1 MTNRRA
7 LGALALCAGIF
18 LFSMQDA
25 IIKGISG
32 GYAVTLAVALRS
44 VVGVPITLL
53 ILHLDGGIAT
63 LRTPHLW
70 PILLR
75 SAVLYLSYTTY
86 YIAFP
91 ALPLAE
97 AVALY
102 FTTPLIVTAL
112 AGPVLGETV
121 GWRAW
126 AAVAVGFVGVM
137 IMLQPGSALFE
148 PAALLSLVSAF
159 LYGASMLMARRL
171 GAVAPASVM
180 TFHQNWV
187 YLAGACLTAAA
198 FHLAGVHE
206 AGHPS
211 LDFLMRAWTMPTP
224 ADLGLMALCGVIAA
238 VGTTLLTQAYR
249 VAEANFV
256 TPFEYSG
263 MLWAPLWGFLFW
275 AEIPR
280 ATTIVGA
287 LLIILA
293 GVLAVRATRRKPA

>member
-1 MTNRRA
+1 MSDRRL

-18 LFSMQDA
+18 MFSIQDA

-32 GYAVTLAVALRS
+32 AYAVTLAVALRS
-44 VVGVPITLL
+44 VAGVPVSLL
-53 ILHLDGGIAT
+53 ILHFDGG
-63 LRTPHLW
+63 LRALATPHLA

-75 SAVLYLSYTTY
+75 AGILYLSYTTY

-126 AAVAVGFVGVM
+126 AAVCVGLAGV
-137 IMLQPGSALFE
+137 IVMLQPGSALFE
-148 PAALLSLVSAF
+148 PAALLSLISAF

-180 TFHQNWV
+180 AFHQNWV
-187 YLAGACLTAAA
+187 YLAGACVTAAV
-198 FHLAGVHE
+198 FHLAGLHE

-224 ADLGLMALCGVIAA
+224 VDMGLMALCGVIAA
-238 VGTTLLTQAYR
+238 IGTTLLTQAYR
-249 VAEANFV
+249 VAQANFV

-263 MLWAPLWGFLFW
+263 LLWAPLWGFLFW
-275 AEIPR
+275 SEIPR
-280 ATTIVGA
+280 ATTVIGA
-287 LLIILA
+287 GLIILA
-293 GVLAVRATRRKPA
+293 GLIATTRKPA